1 MRSMTRLGT
10 VVRIGKLPRTRD
22 PSAVFWLRTNAR
34 SILRPCRCQAY
45 RPIRVKL
52 LQCSARCLGT
62 HPEQIHEQ
70 YCFIDATVLR
80 SRVEASADECSMK
93 TEHSS
98 AYSVP
103 VFEVCTKLLF
113 RCTASAFKVQ
123 QQRVTDVCIVFED
136 AWLWFRSGALG
147 ALHAEFAT
155 SS

>member
-1 MRSMTRLGT
+1 MVVTSRLAVRSGDKPGATLGVGACRAATSRLM
-10 VVRIGKLPRTRD
+10 
-22 PSAVFWLRTNAR
+22 
-34 SILRPCRCQAY
+34 
-45 RPIRVKL
+45 
-52 LQCSARCLGT
+52 
-62 HPEQIHEQ
+62 E
-70 YCFIDATVLR
+70 
-80 SRVEASADECSMK
+80 

-103 VFEVCTKLLF
+103 VFDVCTKLLF

-136 AWLWFRSGALG
+136 AWLCFRSGALG